1 MHGTTFEPGLWGMSR
16 PRPRLPR
23 SARQIR
29 SLSGVNVE
37 QAAQLV
43 PQWGAAESLITGEG
57 HPRIGR
63 GR

>member
-1 MHGTTFEPGLWGMSR
+1 MSR

-43 PQWGAAESLITGEG
+43 PQWGVAESLITGEG
-57 HPRIGR
+57 RPRIGR